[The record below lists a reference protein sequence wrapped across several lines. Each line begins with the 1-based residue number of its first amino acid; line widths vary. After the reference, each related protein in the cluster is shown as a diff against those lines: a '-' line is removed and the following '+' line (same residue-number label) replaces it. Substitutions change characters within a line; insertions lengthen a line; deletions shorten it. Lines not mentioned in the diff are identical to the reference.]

1 MNAVLPPVCLILALA
16 MLVAGFGLLAVDPP
30 QPTVEMHR
38 AGAEGDEQY
47 YEALE
52 EQLRHRQL
60 RRTVLLVCLFTGSG
74 IMVVTA
80 FLTMRP
86 TKGHRG

>member
-16 MLVAGFGLLAVDPP
+16 MLVAGFGLLAVEPP

-38 AGAEGDEQY
+38 ARAAGDEQY
-47 YEALE
+47 YEAFE
-52 EQLRHRQL
+52 VQLHRRQL
-60 RRTVLLVCLFTGSG
+60 HRKVLLACLFTGSG

-80 FLTMRP
+80 VLSMRP
-86 TKGHRG
+86 TKPS